1 MRLLTKIP
9 LASMVFLAYA
19 IVGAI
24 MLITGG
30 LDYDSFSDNL
40 LAIGIACGAIGIPRA
55 ISKVTTG
62 EASINLL
69 GFIESAPVVSFVF
82 FLFVGVSSFS
92 LAVEAIEFETFSE
105 NLLKV
110 GIACGAIGVARV
122 AESAGLSDDLPDE

>member
-1 MRLLTKIP
+1 MKLLTRIP
-9 LASMVFLAYA
+9 LASTVFLAYA
-19 IVGAI
+19 VVGAI
-24 MLITGG
+24 MLVTGG
-30 LDYDSFSDNL
+30 LDYGSFSDNL

-55 ISKVTTG
+55 VSKVTAG
-62 EASINLL
+62 RASINLL

-92 LAVEAIEFETFSE
+92 LAVEAIEFEAFSE

-122 AESAGLSDDLPDE
+122 AESAGLPEEYR